1 MKKKKDNERY
11 IDLSLIKDDDLDKT
25 GSFTDLMSRA
35 ELKERERY
43 ILDERFIIRGVTLL
57 ETEKNGR
64 FISMPSRRLRNE
76 ERSYR
81 DVCHPLNQNVRNE
94 LTERVF
100 AAYDEFIENES
111 EE

>member
-1 MKKKKDNERY
+1 ME
-11 IDLSLIKDDDLDKT
+11 I
-25 GSFTDLMSRA
+25 TDVKIFKARQKGPVLA
-35 ELKERERY
+35 Y
-43 ILDERFIIRGVTLL
+43 ANIILDGRFIIRGVTLL

-76 ERSYR
+76 EKSFR

-94 LTERVF
+94 LTETIF